1 MLAPEFH
8 ISIAFNPMSS
18 EPKSLDDDE
27 KGIVSSKN
35 HKHRSSSGKKP
46 TTPFVTRVVRRL
58 RDGCDEFIERMEDM
72 EHGYRDKS
80 GKKTQKG
87 IEHDYELER
96 RRKKRDARRRERQ
109 EREGGKDGEGGAPV
123 EALMSGGRGVPPHH
137 GEHSRRGG
145 YDSEEDDLRGMHSED
160 PSNPPPM
167 RNGHIHEARPGS
179 RADPVVPLPATRHF
193 GHKPPLAA
201 IHPNTRPQNSRGPR
215 IRSVSPLPGPDRGR
229 RSHGSRVLQRD
240 VSPMPSEHSASSLLA
255 KVNARRNIERTRPGP
270 QAGRGSQA
278 RRTNPL
284 ESEDEERPGSD
295 EGSSSED
302 EDADEAAKAARARRR
317 ARGLTGGPAGERAG
331 PRQPLVETAPPSVIG
346 SGLRGGAAAEVEHFS
361 DDIAEETEDE
371 RESTGAVQYNEHEDF
386 DDEYRTAAGTD
397 EPVNEEHE
405 EIGQTSKQKKIFIH
419 AQPQENFQEE
429 SHKMDQTR
437 ERRPYNF
444 GAQAI
449 APETFSTSPSQQKT
463 SGRTSRPY
471 ANPNVGESTQVRLP
485 GAPGNTRKCFLS
497 RILPVGKRI

>member
-1 MLAPEFH
+1 
-8 ISIAFNPMSS
+8 MSS
-18 EPKSLDDDE
+18 EPKSPDDDE
-27 KGIVSSKN
+27 KGIISSKKHN
-35 HKHRSSSGKKP
+35 HRSSSGKKP
-46 TTPFVTRVVRRL
+46 ATPFVTRVVRRL

-80 GKKTQKG
+80 GKKTRKG

-109 EREGGKDGEGGAPV
+109 EREGGKDSEGGAPV
-123 EALMSGGRGVPPHH
+123 EALMTGGRGVLPHH

-145 YDSEEDDLRGMHSED
+145 YDSEEDDLRGMHGEN

-167 RNGHIHEARPGS
+167 MNGHIQEARAGS

-193 GHKPPLAA
+193 AHEPPLAA
-201 IHPNTRPQNSRGPR
+201 MHPEALPRNSRGTR
-215 IRSVSPLPGPDRGR
+215 IRSVSPHPGPDRGR
-229 RSHGSRVLQRD
+229 RSHGSRALQRD
-240 VSPMPSEHSASSLLA
+240 VSPMPSEHSASSILA
-255 KVNARRNIERTRPGP
+255 QVNARRNIERTRPGP

-278 RRTNPL
+278 RSANPL
-284 ESEDEERPGSD
+284 DSEDEERPGSD
-295 EGSSSED
+295 EGTSSED

-361 DDIAEETEDE
+361 DDNVEETEDE
-371 RESTGAVQYNEHEDF
+371 RESTGAVQYDEHEDF

-405 EIGQTSKQKKIFIH
+405 EPRQTSKQKEIFIH
-419 AQPQENFQEE
+419 AQPQENLQKE

-449 APETFSTSPSQQKT
+449 APETFSSSPSQQKT

-471 ANPNVGESTQVRLP
+471 ANPNVGESTRVRLP